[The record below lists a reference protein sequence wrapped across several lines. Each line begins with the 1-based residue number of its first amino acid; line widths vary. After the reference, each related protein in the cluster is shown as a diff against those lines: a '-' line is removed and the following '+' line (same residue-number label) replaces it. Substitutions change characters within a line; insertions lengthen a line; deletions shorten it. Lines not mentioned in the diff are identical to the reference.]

1 MIPTLLMTSLI
12 ATTPIPS
19 ESAREFY
26 KLESLVNKIQQWQ
39 NRKEREPVEDMI
51 NRSLTE
57 FENGSNGSTE
67 QEELLQLPSDGD

>member
-26 KLESLVNKIQQWQ
+26 QLESIVNKLKQWKQ
-39 NRKEREPVEDMI
+39 EKEREPIEDMI
-51 NRSLTE
+51 NRSLME
-57 FENGSNGSTE
+57 LEYGSDGSAKS
-67 QEELLQLPSDGD
+67 EELLQLPSSNS

>member
-26 KLESLVNKIQQWQ
+26 QLESIVNKLKQWKQ
-39 NRKEREPVEDMI
+39 EKEREPIEDMI
-51 NRSLTE
+51 NNILME
-57 FENGSNGSTE
+57 YNYGSDGSTKS
-67 QEELLQLPSDGD
+67 EELLQLSSSED

>member
-26 KLESLVNKIQQWQ
+26 QLESIVNKLKQWKQ
-39 NRKEREPVEDMI
+39 EKEREPIEDMI
-51 NRSLTE
+51 NRSLME
-57 FENGSNGSTE
+57 LEYGSDGSAKSE
-67 QEELLQLPSDGD
+67 KLLQLPSSNS